1 MLYRFLARLFFLQ
14 LEQVCSYL
22 QSLCGPAVS
31 RRGSYNLGRRERRR
45 MRLQIAELR
54 VRRSRTRSAD
64 EERPVALCRITARE
78 GHDDRHCASFASP
91 QKNGNRLAGYGDL
104 PFTAWVLAS
113 RPAKITCPTGRCD
126 TEKVPETIR
135 IPPVPDAS
143 AIALAGS
150 PLLPRGSISAGVR
163 VQRSGNRNQ
172 ELQNLYLTPTNNP
185 LPYGC
190 G

>member
-31 RRGSYNLGRRERRR
+31 RRGSYNLGRRDRRR

-78 GHDDRHCASFASP
+78 GHDDRHCESFASP
-91 QKNGNRLAGYGDL
+91 QKNGNRLAGYGLLSPFQDGTHLVMLILDQL
-104 PFTAWVLAS
+104 PYIQRFRRLSRWRSGTQTRRQETESS
-113 RPAKITCPTGRCD
+113 RPTREDCESFFQRFLQK
-126 TEKVPETIR
+126 PENETKSR
-135 IPPVPDAS
+135 
-143 AIALAGS
+143 
-150 PLLPRGSISAGVR
+150 
-163 VQRSGNRNQ
+163 
-172 ELQNLYLTPTNNP
+172 
-185 LPYGC
+185 
-190 G
+190 